1 MYELV
6 KIVDHN
12 YYVNSPTKVGIYESA
27 PGEVWLIDSGS
38 DKDAGRKI
46 WKHITEQNWK
56 VMGILA
62 THSHADHIGGAKLI
76 MERSGC
82 RIYANSKECAF
93 VCNTVLE
100 PALLYG
106 GYPPGVLR
114 NKFLVAPAV
123 PCSDISEA
131 PLPEGLQ
138 LYDLP
143 GHAVEMFGVLT
154 QEGVFYCG
162 DVVSSAVTLEKYH
175 INYFYNVRE
184 GLDCLAGLSNVE
196 AKYFLPAHAELT
208 EDISKLAQLN
218 LAKMNEIIALLK
230 NFCAQPC
237 GFEDVLKA
245 LFDHYDLTLD
255 WSQYVLSGSTVR
267 SYLAYLL
274 DAGEMETVFVG
285 NKMLWHT
292 L

>member
-6 KIVDHN
+6 KITDNN

-38 DKDAGRKI
+38 DKDAARKI
-46 WKHITEQNWK
+46 WKHVTEQGWSVK
-56 VMGILA
+56 GILA
-62 THSHADHIGGAKLI
+62 THSHADHIGGAKTI

-82 RIYANSKECAF
+82 KIYANSKECAF

-100 PALLYG
+100 PATLYG
-106 GYPPGVLR
+106 GYPPNVLR

-131 PLPEGLQ
+131 DLPAGLQ

-143 GHAVEMFGVLT
+143 GHAVEMLGVLT
-154 QEGVFYCG
+154 PEGVFYCG
-162 DVVSSAVTLEKYH
+162 DVVSSAATLEKYH
-175 INYFYNVRE
+175 INYLYDVRAA
-184 GLDCLAGLSNVE
+184 LDCLAGLPQVKANW
-196 AKYFLPAHAELT
+196 YLPAHAELT
-208 EDISKLAQLN
+208 TDIAPLAQLN
-218 LAKMNEIIALLK
+218 LDKMQEIIALLK
-230 NFCAQPC
+230 GFCAAPA
-237 GFEDVLKA
+237 GFEDILQR
-245 LFDHYDLTLD
+245 LFDHYGLTLD

-274 DAGEMETVFVG
+274 DAGEMETKIVG
-285 NKMLWHT
+285 NKLLWQS